1 MRITTLQ
8 VKNFKN
14 LPDDLYEFGDNNII
28 RGKNGSGKSSIAE
41 AVVFALYG
49 RTKTG
54 SSSSSDLINNDQ
66 ESCVVAIEFDTGT
79 TLVRE
84 ESRFYGGKVQLNGTV
99 IDQKDLDEH
108 IPNHKI
114 FMSTFL
120 IGYFFSID
128 ESDQRELILSLT
140 EEIDLKEL
148 FLEVTRKPELLKNHL
163 INFKQI
169 DKELKLF
176 KTKLKDLQNLKN
188 NGQVEIDVLTQQ
200 MKNTK
205 QPKKKIDTK
214 AIEADIK
221 AHQDMAE
228 YLQIAAINEA
238 LDSRIE
244 SLQSGKCDTCDQP
257 IDSKTVKDL
266 VKDLE
271 DQKRKLP
278 EKPKAKTLPSMNE
291 LQDKLH
297 EAKLNNNLFDEFEE
311 QILDMQKQVTDKE
324 DQLRKADEV
333 IPELEE
339 IVNALSPKGIKAMEM
354 RKKLDPIIKALNT
367 DDAYKVKIE
376 TLEKLKTKDS
386 YREVFTVSLNEVP
399 YKFLSTGER
408 KLIDIKFSQLING
421 FQEDP
426 INMFY
431 LDDAE
436 LLSHPDNLSGQVFK
450 AYVTSDQLT
459 IADK

>member
-14 LPDDLYEFGDNNII
+14 LPDDVYTFGDTNII
-28 RGKNGSGKSSIAE
+28 RGQNGSGKSSIAE

-66 ESCVVAIEFDTGT
+66 ETCVVAIEFDTGT

-84 ESRFYGGKVQLNGTV
+84 ESRFYGSKVQLNGTV

-148 FLEVTRKPELLKNHL
+148 FLEVTRKPELLENHL

-205 QPKKKIDTK
+205 RPAKKFDIEELEKELEANSLFDQYDK
-214 AIEADIK
+214 AI
-221 AHQDMAE
+221 AH
-228 YLQIAAINEA
+228 NEA
-238 LDSRIE
+238 IEERINHINA
-244 SLQSGKCDTCDQP
+244 GKCDTCHQEV
-257 IDSKTVKDL
+257 SKEKRAEIQKELEAQMVK
-266 VKDLE
+266 V
-271 DQKRKLP
+271 P
-278 EKPKAKTLPSMNE
+278 PKPKGKKKDQYE
-291 LQDKLH
+291 LQEKLSQ
-297 EAKLNNNLFDEFEE
+297 AKSNNLLFDEFEE

-354 RKKLDPIIKALNT
+354 RKKLDPIIKVLNT
-367 DDAYKVKIE
+367 DDAYKIKIE

-408 KLIDIKFSQLING
+408 KLVDIKFSQLINS
-421 FQEDP
+421 FQDDP
-426 INMFY
+426 IDMFY

-450 AYVTSDQLT
+450 AYVTSDKLN

>member
-14 LPDDLYEFGDNNII
+14 LPDDVYTFGDNNII
-28 RGKNGSGKSSIAE
+28 RGRNGSGKSSIAE
-41 AVVFALYG
+41 AVIFALYG

-84 ESRFYGGKVQLNGTV
+84 ESRFYGSKVQLNGTV

-163 INFKQI
+163 INFKQV

-205 QPKKKIDTK
+205 RPSKKIDTA
-214 AIEADIK
+214 AIEADIR
-221 AHQDMAE
+221 MVEVINE
-228 YLQIAAINEA
+228 YNSIVEYNTRIEEQIAEA
-238 LDSRIE
+238 KT
-244 SLQSGKCDTCDQP
+244 GKCEHCGQT
-257 IDSKTVKDL
+257 I
-266 VKDLE
+266 
-271 DQKRKLP
+271 DQKHIDDIVKSLTEKLKKVP
-278 EKPKAKTLPSMNE
+278 AKPKGKAKDISE
-291 LQDKLH
+291 LRNSLM
-297 EAKLNNNLFDEFEE
+297 EATANNHLYDEFEE

-324 DQLRKADEV
+324 DQLRKADEL

-367 DDAYKVKIE
+367 DDVYKIKIE

-450 AYVTSDQLT
+450 AYVTSDNLT